1 LYLLQ
6 KRGWQMM
13 YTQMLFGD
21 VEQLLQTRSWWLLHS
36 KSTLQPSRWW
46 RTSRSGACRHS
57 GRQACMQQLLVSSH
71 GILPAAAIPFLDQ
84 TERLVSSCS
93 TPARDL
99 RTRVLGFRSLESQG
113 LGFIAPLAVRR
124 MCCWR
129 WEPFL
134 LWKITRISGC
144 RSRVCTFEDVG
155 LLSTYVVCSM
165 GGNTFMPRSIGNPF

>member
-1 LYLLQ
+1 
-6 KRGWQMM
+6 
-13 YTQMLFGD
+13 MLNSFCRLDHDGCSTPNPHRNQANGD
-21 VEQLLQTRSWWLLHS
+21 GLVEVGPAGIQ
-36 KSTLQPSRWW
+36 
-46 RTSRSGACRHS
+46 A
-57 GRQACMQQLLVSSH
+57 GRQACMQQLLMSSH

-129 WEPFL
+129 GEPFL
-134 LWKITRISGC
+134 LWRITCISGC

-165 GGNTFMPRSIGNPF
+165 GGNTFMPRSIGSPFKDQNEYS